1 MFRPLPISFWMLPLV
16 ADSRRPERSQ
26 STLNS
31 GAHSRRLRAMRKT
44 VPLFLGSS
52 RSFSAVSELKARPQ
66 QPLTTKPL
74 ARMPCGWNMKSVFF
88 LAILPR

>member
-1 MFRPLPISFWMLPLV
+1 
-16 ADSRRPERSQ
+16 
-26 STLNS
+26 
-31 GAHSRRLRAMRKT
+31 MRKT